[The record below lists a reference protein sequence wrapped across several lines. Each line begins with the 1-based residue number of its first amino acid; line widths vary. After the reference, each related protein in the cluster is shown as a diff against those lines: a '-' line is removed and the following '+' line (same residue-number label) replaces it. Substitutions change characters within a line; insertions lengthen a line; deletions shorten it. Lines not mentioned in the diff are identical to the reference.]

1 MIATARNLGALA
13 FLGLALASCAAS
25 RRRDAPPPPPLTLE
39 QGRYILQHWYIEQ
52 F

>member
-1 MIATARNLGALA
+1 MTLRIITLS

-25 RRRDAPPPPPLTLE
+25 QRHQEQQVPPPPLTLE
-39 QGRYILQHWYIEQ
+39 QGRYILRHWYIEQ